1 VKRAPIFGLL
11 AEFESPTE
19 LTLAARRA
27 YEDGYRRMDAYS
39 PFPIEEVSEAI
50 GYGHSR
56 VPLVVLVG
64 GLLGGIGAYLMQ
76 YWISALNYPIN
87 VGGRPLNSWPAFI
100 VVTFELTI
108 LGAALFAIFGMLALN
123 GLPMPYHP
131 VFNVERFA
139 FASKDRFFLCIE
151 ATDPRFDRRA
161 TEQFLLSLGPKQ
173 VSEVPH

>member
-1 VKRAPIFGLL
+1 MKRAPIFGLL

-19 LTLAARRA
+19 LVLAARKAR
-27 YEDGYRRMDAYS
+27 EEGYRKMDAYS

-50 GYGHSR
+50 GLGYSR

-64 GLLGGIGAYLMQ
+64 GLLGCIGGYLMQ
-76 YWISALNYPIN
+76 YWISVLNYPLN

-100 VVTFELTI
+100 VVTFEMTI
-108 LGAALFAIFGMLALN
+108 LGGALFAVFGMLALN

-131 VFNVERFA
+131 TFNVERFA

-151 ATDPRFDRRA
+151 ADDPRFDRMQ
-161 TEQFLLSLGPKQ
+161 TEEFLRTLSPKH

>member
-1 VKRAPIFGLL
+1 MTRAPIFGLM

-19 LTLAARRA
+19 LALAARKA
-27 YEDGYRRMDAYS
+27 YDEGYRKMDAYS

-50 GYGHSR
+50 GFGHSR

-64 GLLGGIGAYLMQ
+64 GLLGGAGGYLMQ

-100 VVTFELTI
+100 VVTFEMTI
-108 LGAALFAIFGMLALN
+108 LGAALFAVFGMLALN
-123 GLPMPYHP
+123 RLPMPYHP
-131 VFNVERFA
+131 TFNVGRFA

-151 ATDPRFDRRA
+151 AADPRFDRDG
-161 TEQFLLSLGPKQ
+161 TEGFLQSLGPKQ

>member
-1 VKRAPIFGLL
+1 MKRVPIFGLM
-11 AEFESPTE
+11 AEFESPTD
-19 LTLAARRA
+19 LTLATRRA
-27 YEDGYRRMDAYS
+27 FDEGYRKMDAYS

-50 GYGHSR
+50 GFGYSR

-64 GLLGGIGAYLMQ
+64 GLLGGLGGFLMQ

-100 VVTFELTI
+100 PVTFELTV
-108 LGAALFAIFGMLALN
+108 LGGSLFAIFGMLALN

-139 FASKDRFFLCIE
+139 FASKDRFFLCID
-151 ATDPRFDRRA
+151 ADDPLFDRRR
-161 TEQFLLSLGPKQ
+161 TEEFLRTLNAKN